1 MANKIDYLKKNG
13 GSKKDKEIKKYKR
26 KVRGLIIILI
36 ILGVVLF
43 VQIGQSILQNVGK
56 SSELNGTS
64 TNTVCEESTLTS
76 GIIKSINAFM
86 DKLFSYPGGFWTKF
100 FIFLGIIYIIQVIF
114 SLAFDVIELVLL
126 VFVSIKRLVVWIY
139 RKITGKSKQDE
150 QLKKIAEM

>member
-114 SLAFDVIELVLL
+114 SLAFDVIEP
-126 VFVSIKRLVVWIY
+126 RLQS
-139 RKITGKSKQDE
+139 TS
-150 QLKKIAEM
+150 

>member
-26 KVRGLIIILI
+26 KVRGLIILLI

-56 SSELNGTS
+56 SSELTITKGYLNVTLLNGTS

-114 SLAFDVIELVLL
+114 SLAFDVIEP
-126 VFVSIKRLVVWIY
+126 RLQS
-139 RKITGKSKQDE
+139 TS
-150 QLKKIAEM
+150 